1 VPPDSMASTDAGRRH
16 AAAADDMFG
25 ADLFRLLGAAGQNTV
40 FSPASVAAALQMA
53 LCGARG
59 ATAAQLA
66 AALHLDG
73 PDRAADGL
81 RLLSDLLSSAGAAG
95 AAGSAGSAGAAGA
108 GGSARAGGPGG
119 GMTLRAPNSLWVQA
133 GLPLSPGFTGQ
144 LAGIAGVT
152 VRPADFRSASAE
164 ARAQIND
171 LIAEQTAGKITN
183 LLGPDAVS
191 AATRLVLA
199 NAVYLKAAWTF
210 PFPARATAG
219 LPFHPGDD
227 GSAPLT
233 VPTMRLTAD
242 LAYLRAD
249 GYRAVLLPYKESRL
263 AMAVVLPDA
272 GPPAAL
278 APRLAHGLAPLL
290 RGATRQSVAL
300 SLPKFRQRAGFG
312 LIPVLQQL
320 GVQDAFTSA
329 ANFSG
334 VTSAERLFIGAV
346 VHQAYIDV
354 DEQGTEAA
362 AATAV
367 AMRPM
372 ALRRGPEPIR
382 MIVDRPFLFA
392 ITDTATGLPLF
403 LGQVGRPAA

>member
-16 AAAADDMFG
+16 AAAADDRFG
-25 ADLFRLLGAAGQNTV
+25 ADLFRLLGAAGRNTV

-73 PDRAADGL
+73 PAQAADGL
-81 RLLSDLLSSAGAAG
+81 RLLSDLLSSAGA
-95 AAGSAGSAGAAGA
+95 
-108 GGSARAGGPGG
+108 GGPGG
-119 GMTLRAPNSLWVQA
+119 GVIMRAPNTLWVQA

-144 LAGIAGVT
+144 LVDIAGVT
-152 VRPADFRSASAE
+152 VRPADFQSAPAE

-183 LLGPDAVS
+183 LLGRDAVS

-210 PFPARATAG
+210 PFPARATADA
-219 LPFHPGDD
+219 PFYPGDA
-227 GSAPLT
+227 GGAPLSAA
-233 VPTMRLTAD
+233 TMRLTSD

-249 GYRAVLLPYKESRL
+249 GYQAVLLPYKDSRL
-263 AMAVVLPDA
+263 AMAVVLPEA

-278 APRLAHGLAPLL
+278 APRLASGLAPLL
-290 RGATRQSVAL
+290 TGATRQSVAL

-329 ANFSG
+329 ADFSG
-334 VTSAERLFIGAV
+334 ITSTVRLFISAV

-372 ALRRGPEPIR
+372 ALRRGPEPVR

-392 ITDTATGLPLF
+392 IADTATGLPLF
-403 LGQVGRPAA
+403 LGQVSRPAV

>member
-1 VPPDSMASTDAGRRH
+1 MPPDSMASTDAGRRH

-53 LCGARG
+53 LFGARG

-73 PDRAADGL
+73 PARAADGL
-81 RLLSDLLSSAGAAG
+81 RLLSDLLSSAGA
-95 AAGSAGSAGAAGA
+95 
-108 GGSARAGGPGG
+108 GGPGGPGG
-119 GMTLRAPNSLWVQA
+119 GLTVRAPNTLWVQA

-144 LAGIAGVT
+144 LAEIAGVT
-152 VRPADFRSASAE
+152 VRPADFQGAPAE
-164 ARAQIND
+164 ARVQIND
-171 LIAEQTAGKITN
+171 LIAEQTADKITN
-183 LLGPDAVS
+183 LLGRDAVS

-210 PFPARATAG
+210 PFPARATADA
-219 LPFHPGDD
+219 PFYPGDA
-227 GSAPLT
+227 GGAPLSA
-233 VPTMRLTAD
+233 PTMRLTSD

-249 GYRAVLLPYKESRL
+249 GYQAVLLPYKESRL
-263 AMAVVLPDA
+263 AMAVVLPEA

-278 APRLAHGLAPLL
+278 APRLTRGLAPLL
-290 RGATRQSVAL
+290 TGATRQSVAL

-329 ANFSG
+329 ADFSG
-334 VTSAERLFIGAV
+334 ITSAVRLSISAV

-372 ALRRGPEPIR
+372 ALRRGPEPVR

-403 LGQVGRPAA
+403 LGQVTRPAV

>member
-1 VPPDSMASTDAGRRH
+1 MPPDSMASTDAGRRH
-16 AAAADDMFG
+16 AAAADDRFG
-25 ADLFRLLGAAGQNTV
+25 ADLFRLLGAAGRNTV

-73 PDRAADGL
+73 PAQAADGL
-81 RLLSDLLSSAGAAG
+81 RLLSDLLSSAGA
-95 AAGSAGSAGAAGA
+95 
-108 GGSARAGGPGG
+108 GGPGG
-119 GMTLRAPNSLWVQA
+119 GVIMRAPNTLWVQA

-144 LAGIAGVT
+144 LVDIAGVT
-152 VRPADFRSASAE
+152 VRPADFQSAPAE

-210 PFPARATAG
+210 PFPARATADA
-219 LPFHPGDD
+219 PFHPGDA
-227 GSAPLT
+227 GGAPLSAA
-233 VPTMRLTAD
+233 TMRLTSD

-249 GYRAVLLPYKESRL
+249 GYQAVLLPYKDSRL
-263 AMAVVLPDA
+263 AMAVVLPEA

-278 APRLAHGLAPLL
+278 APRLASGLAPLL
-290 RGATRQSVAL
+290 TGATRQSVAL

-329 ANFSG
+329 ADFSG
-334 VTSAERLFIGAV
+334 ITSTVRLFISAV

-372 ALRRGPEPIR
+372 ALRRGPEPVR

-392 ITDTATGLPLF
+392 IADTATGLPLF
-403 LGQVGRPAA
+403 LGQVSRPAV

>member
-1 VPPDSMASTDAGRRH
+1 MPPDSMASTDAGRRH

-73 PDRAADGL
+73 PARAADGL
-81 RLLSDLLSSAGAAG
+81 RLLSDLLSSAGA
-95 AAGSAGSAGAAGA
+95 
-108 GGSARAGGPGG
+108 GGPGGPGG
-119 GMTLRAPNSLWVQA
+119 GLTVRAPNTLWVQA

-144 LAGIAGVT
+144 LADIAGVT
-152 VRPADFRSASAE
+152 VRPADFQSAPAE

-171 LIAEQTAGKITN
+171 LIAEQTADKITN

-210 PFPARATAG
+210 PFPARATADA
-219 LPFHPGDD
+219 PFYPGDA
-227 GSAPLT
+227 GGAPLT
-233 VPTMRLTAD
+233 VPTMRLTSD

-249 GYRAVLLPYKESRL
+249 GYQAVLLPYKESRL
-263 AMAVVLPDA
+263 AMAVVLPEA

-278 APRLAHGLAPLL
+278 APRLTRGLAPLL
-290 RGATRQSVAL
+290 TGATRQSVAL

-329 ANFSG
+329 ADFSG
-334 VTSAERLFIGAV
+334 ITSAVRLLISAV

-372 ALRRGPEPIR
+372 ALRREPEPVR
-382 MIVDRPFLFA
+382 MTVDRPFLFA

-403 LGQVGRPAA
+403 LGQVTRPAV

>member
-1 VPPDSMASTDAGRRH
+1 M
-16 AAAADDMFG
+16 
-25 ADLFRLLGAAGQNTV
+25 
-40 FSPASVAAALQMA
+40 
-53 LCGARG
+53 
-59 ATAAQLA
+59 
-66 AALHLDG
+66 
-73 PDRAADGL
+73 
-81 RLLSDLLSSAGAAG
+81 
-95 AAGSAGSAGAAGA
+95 
-108 GGSARAGGPGG
+108 
-119 GMTLRAPNSLWVQA
+119 RAPNTLWVQA

-144 LAGIAGVT
+144 LVDIAGVT
-152 VRPADFRSASAE
+152 VRPADFQSAPAE

-210 PFPARATAG
+210 PFPARATADA
-219 LPFHPGDD
+219 PFYPGDAS
-227 GSAPLT
+227 GASLT
-233 VPTMRLTAD
+233 VPTMRLTSD

-249 GYRAVLLPYKESRL
+249 GYQAVLLPYKESRL
-263 AMAVVLPDA
+263 AMAVVLPEA

-290 RGATRQSVAL
+290 TGATRQSVAL

-329 ANFSG
+329 ADFSG
-334 VTSAERLFIGAV
+334 ITSALRLFIGAV

-372 ALRRGPEPIR
+372 ALRRGPEPVR

-403 LGQVGRPAA
+403 LGQVSRPAV

>member
-1 VPPDSMASTDAGRRH
+1 MPPDSMASTDAGRRP
-16 AAAADDMFG
+16 AAAADMFG

-66 AALHLDG
+66 TALHLEG
-73 PDRAADGL
+73 PAQSADGL
-81 RLLSDLLSSAGAAG
+81 RLLSDLLSSAGA
-95 AAGSAGSAGAAGA
+95 
-108 GGSARAGGPGG
+108 GGPGG
-119 GMTLRAPNSLWVQA
+119 GLTMRAPNTLWVQA

-144 LAGIAGVT
+144 FVDIAEVT
-152 VRPADFRSASAE
+152 VRPADFQSAPAE

-183 LLGPDAVS
+183 LLGRDAVS

-210 PFPARATAG
+210 PFPARATADA
-219 LPFHPGDD
+219 PFYPGDA
-227 GSAPLT
+227 GGAPLSAA
-233 VPTMRLTAD
+233 TMRLTSD

-249 GYRAVLLPYKESRL
+249 GYQAVLLPYKDSRL
-263 AMAVVLPDA
+263 AMAVVLPEA

-278 APRLAHGLAPLL
+278 APRLARGLAPLL
-290 RGATRQSVAL
+290 AGATRQSVAL

-329 ANFSG
+329 ADFSG
-334 VTSAERLFIGAV
+334 ITSAVRLFIGAV

-367 AMRPM
+367 TMRPM
-372 ALRRGPEPIR
+372 ALRRGPEPVR

-392 ITDTATGLPLF
+392 ITDTVTGLPLF
-403 LGQVGRPAA
+403 LGQVTRPAV

>member
-59 ATAAQLA
+59 DTAAQLA

-81 RLLSDLLSSAGAAG
+81 RLLSDLLSSAGAG
-95 AAGSAGSAGAAGA
+95 GA
-108 GGSARAGGPGG
+108 GGSGGAGGPGG
-119 GMTLRAPNSLWVQA
+119 GLILRAPNSLWFQA
-133 GLPLSPGFTGQ
+133 GVPLSSGFTGQ

-152 VRPADFRSASAE
+152 VRPADFRSAPAE

-171 LIAEQTAGKITN
+171 LIAEQTAGKIAN

-210 PFPARATAG
+210 PFPAGATAD

-227 GSAPLT
+227 GGAPLT

-249 GYRAVLLPYKESRL
+249 GYRAVLLPYQDSRL
-263 AMAVVLPDA
+263 AMAVVLPDT

-278 APRLAHGLAPLL
+278 APRLARGLAPLL
-290 RGATRQSVAL
+290 TGATRQSVAL

-320 GVQDAFTSA
+320 GVQDAFTRA
-329 ANFSG
+329 ADFSG

-372 ALRRGPEPIR
+372 ALRRGPEPVR

>member
-1 VPPDSMASTDAGRRH
+1 MPPDSMASTDAGRRH

-73 PDRAADGL
+73 PARAADGL
-81 RLLSDLLSSAGAAG
+81 RLLSDLLSSAGA
-95 AAGSAGSAGAAGA
+95 
-108 GGSARAGGPGG
+108 GGPGGPGG
-119 GMTLRAPNSLWVQA
+119 GLTVRAPNTLWVQA

-144 LAGIAGVT
+144 LADIAGVT
-152 VRPADFRSASAE
+152 VRPADFQSAPAE

-171 LIAEQTAGKITN
+171 LIAEQTADKITN

-210 PFPARATAG
+210 PFPARATADA
-219 LPFHPGDD
+219 PFYPGDA
-227 GSAPLT
+227 GGAPLT
-233 VPTMRLTAD
+233 VPTMRLTSD

-249 GYRAVLLPYKESRL
+249 GYQAVLLPYEQSRL
-263 AMAVVLPDA
+263 AMAVVLPEA

-278 APRLAHGLAPLL
+278 APRLTRGLAPLL
-290 RGATRQSVAL
+290 TGATRQSVAL

-329 ANFSG
+329 ADFSG
-334 VTSAERLFIGAV
+334 ITSAVRLLISAV

-372 ALRRGPEPIR
+372 ALRREPEPVR

-403 LGQVGRPAA
+403 LGQVTRPAV

>member
-16 AAAADDMFG
+16 AAAADDRFG
-25 ADLFRLLGAAGQNTV
+25 ADLFRLLGAAGRNTV

-73 PDRAADGL
+73 PAQAADGL
-81 RLLSDLLSSAGAAG
+81 LLLSDLLSSAGTRG
-95 AAGSAGSAGAAGA
+95 P
-108 GGSARAGGPGG
+108 GGPGGPGG
-119 GMTLRAPNSLWVQA
+119 GMTMRAPNTLWVQA

-144 LAGIAGVT
+144 LVDIAGVT
-152 VRPADFRSASAE
+152 VRPADFQSAPAE

-210 PFPARATAG
+210 PFPARATADA
-219 LPFHPGDD
+219 PFYPGDA
-227 GSAPLT
+227 GGAPLSAA
-233 VPTMRLTAD
+233 TMRLTSD

-249 GYRAVLLPYKESRL
+249 GYQAVLLPYKDSRL
-263 AMAVVLPDA
+263 AMAVVLPEA

-278 APRLAHGLAPLL
+278 APRLASGLAPLL
-290 RGATRQSVAL
+290 TGATRQSVAL

-329 ANFSG
+329 ADFSG
-334 VTSAERLFIGAV
+334 ITSTVRLFISAV

-372 ALRRGPEPIR
+372 ALRRGPEPVR

-392 ITDTATGLPLF
+392 IADTATGLPLF
-403 LGQVGRPAA
+403 LGQVSRPAV

>member
-16 AAAADDMFG
+16 AAAADDRFG
-25 ADLFRLLGAAGQNTV
+25 ADLFRLLGAAGRNTV

-73 PDRAADGL
+73 PAQAADGL
-81 RLLSDLLSSAGAAG
+81 RLLSDLLSSAGA
-95 AAGSAGSAGAAGA
+95 
-108 GGSARAGGPGG
+108 GGPGG
-119 GMTLRAPNSLWVQA
+119 GVIMRAPNTLWVQA

-144 LAGIAGVT
+144 LVDIAGVT
-152 VRPADFRSASAE
+152 VRPADFQSAPAE

-210 PFPARATAG
+210 PFPARATADA
-219 LPFHPGDD
+219 PFYPGDA
-227 GSAPLT
+227 GGAPLSAA
-233 VPTMRLTAD
+233 TMRLTSD

-249 GYRAVLLPYKESRL
+249 GYQAVLLPYKDSRL
-263 AMAVVLPDA
+263 AMAVVLPEA

-278 APRLAHGLAPLL
+278 APRLASGLAPLL
-290 RGATRQSVAL
+290 TGATRQSVAL

-329 ANFSG
+329 ADFSG
-334 VTSAERLFIGAV
+334 ITSTVRLFISAV

-372 ALRRGPEPIR
+372 ALRRGPEPVR

-392 ITDTATGLPLF
+392 IADTATGLPLF
-403 LGQVGRPAA
+403 LGQVSRPAV

>member
-1 VPPDSMASTDAGRRH
+1 MPPDSMASTDAGRRH

-73 PDRAADGL
+73 PARAADGL
-81 RLLSDLLSSAGAAG
+81 RLLSDLLSSAGA
-95 AAGSAGSAGAAGA
+95 
-108 GGSARAGGPGG
+108 GGPGGPGG
-119 GMTLRAPNSLWVQA
+119 GLTVRAPNTLWVQA

-144 LAGIAGVT
+144 LADIAGVT
-152 VRPADFRSASAE
+152 VRPADFQSAPAE

-171 LIAEQTAGKITN
+171 LIAEQTADKITN
-183 LLGPDAVS
+183 LLGPNAVS

-210 PFPARATAG
+210 PFPARATADA
-219 LPFHPGDD
+219 PFYPGDA
-227 GSAPLT
+227 GGAPLT
-233 VPTMRLTAD
+233 VPTMRLTSD

-249 GYRAVLLPYKESRL
+249 GYQAVLLPYKESRL
-263 AMAVVLPDA
+263 AMAVVLPEA

-278 APRLAHGLAPLL
+278 APRLTRGLAPLL
-290 RGATRQSVAL
+290 TGATRQSVAL

-312 LIPVLQQL
+312 LIPMLQQL

-329 ANFSG
+329 ADFSG
-334 VTSAERLFIGAV
+334 ITSAVRLFIGAV

-372 ALRRGPEPIR
+372 ALRREPEPVR

-403 LGQVGRPAA
+403 LGQVTRPAV

>member
-1 VPPDSMASTDAGRRH
+1 MPPDSMASTDAGRRH
-16 AAAADDMFG
+16 AAAADDRFG
-25 ADLFRLLGAAGQNTV
+25 ADLFRLLGAAGRNTV

-73 PDRAADGL
+73 PAQAADGL
-81 RLLSDLLSSAGAAG
+81 RLLSDLLSSAGA
-95 AAGSAGSAGAAGA
+95 
-108 GGSARAGGPGG
+108 GGPGG
-119 GMTLRAPNSLWVQA
+119 GVIMRAPNTLWVQA

-144 LAGIAGVT
+144 LVDIAGVT
-152 VRPADFRSASAE
+152 VRPADFQSAPAE

-183 LLGPDAVS
+183 LLGRDAVS

-199 NAVYLKAAWTF
+199 NAVYLKAAWAF
-210 PFPARATAG
+210 PFPARATADA
-219 LPFHPGDD
+219 PFYPGDA
-227 GSAPLT
+227 GGAPLSAA
-233 VPTMRLTAD
+233 TMRLTSD

-249 GYRAVLLPYKESRL
+249 GYQAVLLPYKDSRL
-263 AMAVVLPDA
+263 AMAVVLPEA

-278 APRLAHGLAPLL
+278 APRLASGLAPLL
-290 RGATRQSVAL
+290 TGATRQSVAL

-329 ANFSG
+329 ADFSG
-334 VTSAERLFIGAV
+334 ITSTVRLFISAV

-372 ALRRGPEPIR
+372 ALRRGPEPVR

-392 ITDTATGLPLF
+392 IADTATGLPLF
-403 LGQVGRPAA
+403 LGQVSRPAV

>member
-1 VPPDSMASTDAGRRH
+1 MPPDSMASTDAGRRY

-25 ADLFRLLGAAGQNTV
+25 ADLFRLLAAAGQNTV

-73 PDRAADGL
+73 PARAADGL
-81 RLLSDLLSSAGAAG
+81 RLLSDLLSSAGA
-95 AAGSAGSAGAAGA
+95 
-108 GGSARAGGPGG
+108 GGLGG
-119 GMTLRAPNSLWVQA
+119 GVTIRAPNTLWVQA

-144 LAGIAGVT
+144 LVDIAGVT
-152 VRPADFRSASAE
+152 VRPADFQRAPAE

-183 LLGPDAVS
+183 LLGRDAVS

-199 NAVYLKAAWTF
+199 NAVYLKAAWSF
-210 PFPARATAG
+210 PFPVRATADA
-219 LPFHPGDD
+219 PFYPGDA
-227 GSAPLT
+227 GGAPLST
-233 VPTMRLTAD
+233 ATMRLTSD

-249 GYRAVLLPYKESRL
+249 GYQAVLLPYRESRL
-263 AMAVVLPDA
+263 AMAVVLPEA

-278 APRLAHGLAPLL
+278 APRLARGLAPLL
-290 RGATRQSVAL
+290 TGATRQSVAL

-320 GVQDAFTSA
+320 GVQDAFTGA
-329 ANFSG
+329 ADFSG
-334 VTSAERLFIGAV
+334 ITSAVRLLIGAV

-354 DEQGTEAA
+354 DERGTEAA

-367 AMRPM
+367 TMRPM
-372 ALRRGPEPIR
+372 ALRRGPEPVR

-403 LGQVGRPAA
+403 LGQVTRPAV

>member
-1 VPPDSMASTDAGRRH
+1 MASTDAGRRH

-73 PDRAADGL
+73 PAQAADGL
-81 RLLSDLLSSAGAAG
+81 LLLSDLLSSAGTRG
-95 AAGSAGSAGAAGA
+95 P
-108 GGSARAGGPGG
+108 GGPGGPGG
-119 GMTLRAPNSLWVQA
+119 GMTMRAPNTLWVQA

-144 LAGIAGVT
+144 LVDIAGVT
-152 VRPADFRSASAE
+152 VRPADFQSAPAE

-183 LLGPDAVS
+183 LLGRDAVS

-199 NAVYLKAAWTF
+199 NAVYLKAAWAF
-210 PFPARATAG
+210 PFPARATADA
-219 LPFHPGDD
+219 PFYPGDA
-227 GSAPLT
+227 GGAPLT
-233 VPTMRLTAD
+233 VPTMRLTSD

-249 GYRAVLLPYKESRL
+249 GYQAVLLPYKESRL
-263 AMAVVLPDA
+263 AMAVVLPEAD
-272 GPPAAL
+272 PPAAL
-278 APRLAHGLAPLL
+278 APRLARGLAPLL
-290 RGATRQSVAL
+290 TGATRQSVAL

-320 GVQDAFTSA
+320 GVEDAFTSA
-329 ANFSG
+329 ADFSG
-334 VTSAERLFIGAV
+334 ITSAVRLVIGAV

-372 ALRRGPEPIR
+372 ALRRGPEPVR

-403 LGQVGRPAA
+403 LGQVTRPAV